1 MRFNPLGFLVMFEL
15 LEKQDMEAIVNYLL
29 IRMAIVLICWAFVFV
44 ANFVD
49 FWSGRDTAKAIGEH
63 IDSKGYRRTFV
74 KIGDYYRV
82 LIFALLFDLI
92 GSLFTFYKLP
102 FVTMLGSI
110 SVIAIELASVIENS
124 KRKKSHAA
132 EVPDIIKKIIQCATT
147 KDGEKI
153 LEEITKELN
162 NKRHENN

>member
-1 MRFNPLGFLVMFEL
+1 MRFNPLGFFVMFEL

-29 IRMAIVLICWAFVFV
+29 VRMAIVLICWAFVFV

-102 FVTMLGSI
+102 FASILGSI
-110 SVIAIELASVIENS
+110 SVIAIELASVLENS

-162 NKRHENN
+162 NKRHEND